1 MASRGPWALD
11 MLRLLPPLLRH
22 CPQVASH
29 KGDPD
34 SRFLGA
40 GGKRPGVWGRAG
52 HPDVAPAPS
61 SWETPSS
68 LGTPALRGALR
79 EVPAEPAGAGE
90 TVTTRRDTPRHR
102 GLFPWPEG
110 HVGTAHLWFPQV
122 SPQRWNLNSD
132 TGSQGSRPRRWRG
145 VVGEMQEGQTHF
157 QRQPGLRCQIHSSL
171 KNTLREKAA
180 QIIISCVSKILAFSP
195 SKSVLVML
203 EIS

>member
-1 MASRGPWALD
+1 MCVCTCACVCTCTRVRAGCRPELSAWVASRGPWALD

-79 EVPAEPAGAGE
+79 EVPAEPAEAGE

-145 VVGEMQEGQTHF
+145 GGGGDAGRTDPLSE
-157 QRQPGLRCQIHSSL
+157 
-171 KNTLREKAA
+171 AA
-180 QIIISCVSKILAFSP
+180 WAPVPNS
-195 SKSVLVML
+195 
-203 EIS
+203 